1 MNVRNLTVL
10 TLIIVIISIVMGI
23 QSSNSVSTSRN
34 TNSKD
39 TLVLETSRLKDQSVE
54 DLETL
59 STPLTDLITETKQ
72 ESLPEATEI
81 VATGDTI
88 RVNYR
93 GWRASDAFVFDE
105 SFLRGDTG
113 FSFTVGTGVIEGWSQ
128 GVVGM
133 KVGEIRR
140 LKIPSSLG
148 YGEFGAGEDIPA
160 NTDLIFDVELLE
172 IIE

>member
-1 MNVRNLTVL
+1 MNVRNLTIL
-10 TLIIVIISIVMGI
+10 TLIVVIISIVMGI
-23 QSSNSVSTSRN
+23 QSSNNTQTSRN
-34 TNSKD
+34 SSSKD
-39 TLVLETSRLKDQSVE
+39 SLVLEESRLKDQSIE

-59 STPLTDLITETKQ
+59 TSPLGEIIIETKT
-72 ESLPEATEI
+72 EALSEATEI
-81 VATGDTI
+81 VTTGDTI

-93 GWRASDAFVFDE
+93 GWRASDAYIFDE
-105 SFLRGDTG
+105 SFLRGDEG

-148 YGEFGAGEDIPA
+148 YGEFGAGDDIPP

-172 IIE
+172 IVE